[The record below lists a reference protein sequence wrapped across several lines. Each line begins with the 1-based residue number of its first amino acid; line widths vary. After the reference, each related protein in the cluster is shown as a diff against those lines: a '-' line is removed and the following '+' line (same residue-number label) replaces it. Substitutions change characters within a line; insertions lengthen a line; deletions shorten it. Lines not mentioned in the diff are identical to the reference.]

1 LNEENKLPH
10 SISLNFSFPFF
21 FSMRREGIREIKR
34 SRLPRAIV
42 AIFLFHPARDIT
54 QPDFKRIGFASRR
67 NSRFHLETAPRAF
80 TLLKAGLKTVD
91 KRRPQAAH
99 S

>member
-1 LNEENKLPH
+1 MPH
-10 SISLNFSFPFF
+10 DLVAFRSFS
-21 FSMRREGIREIKR
+21 SRCAEMSREGIREIKE

-42 AIFLFHPARDIT
+42 TIFLFHLARHIT

-80 TLLKAGLKTVD
+80 TLLKAGLKTID